1 MSLGP
6 ELEATRKVIEA
17 HARDYGLD
25 FFDVIFEMVD
35 FETMNQIAAYDGFP
49 VRYPHWRFGMEY
61 NRLAK
66 AYSYGLQKIYEL
78 VINTDPCYAYLMN
91 CNRDVDQKTIMA
103 HVYAHCDFFK
113 NNASFAHT
121 NRKMIDVMANHGTQ
135 IRKYS
140 ERYGEEV
147 VEDFLDACL
156 SLENLI
162 DFHAP
167 HILRYETK
175 DVPRQRY
182 MDSDE
187 DEDMPNFRLKSKPHM
202 DKYINPKEYLAEQEQ
217 AYKDE
222 RQRRKDKFPS
232 EPWRDTLLFL
242 MQYAPL
248 ENWQVE
254 VLSIVRDEALYFAP
268 QRATK
273 IMNEGWA
280 SFWHSKIMTQK
291 AASASEIVDFADLH
305 SGTVAMSGGQ
315 LNPYKV
321 GLEIFRDIEDRWN
334 RGRFGKEYD
343 ECNSY
348 SEKRNWDTG
357 LGEGM
362 KKVFEVRRVYNDVMF
377 LDEFLTMELCEDMKL
392 FTFEYNG
399 DAEQYEIASR
409 QYQDIK
415 HKLLTS
421 LTNFGEPYIEV
432 VDANYANRSELQ
444 LLHHHNGVDLKQD
457 YAQDTLR
464 NLYKVWKRPVN
475 LQTVVDERP
484 TMMHFDGTDH
494 SSKLL

>member
-1 MSLGP
+1 MTLTP
-6 ELEATRKVIEA
+6 ELEATRQQIEA
-17 HARDYGLD
+17 YARDYGLD
-25 FFDVIFEMVD
+25 FYEVIFEMVD

-61 NRLAK
+61 NRLSK
-66 AYSYGLQKIYEL
+66 AYAYGLQKIYEL

-91 CNRDVDQKTIMA
+91 CNRDIDQKTIIA

-113 NNASFAHT
+113 NNATFAHT

-135 IRKYS
+135 IRKYI
-140 ERYGEEV
+140 ERYGEDT
-147 VEDFLDACL
+147 VEAFLDTCL

-162 DFHAP
+162 DNHSP

-175 DVPRQRY
+175 SLNQTSY
-182 MDSDE
+182 MDDAQE
-187 DEDMPNFRLKSKPHM
+187 TPPNFRLRAKPHM
-202 DKYINPKEYLAEQEQ
+202 DKYINPTDYIAEQEQ

-222 RQRRKDKFPS
+222 QKRYKEQFPS
-232 EPWRDTLLFL
+232 EPYRDVLLFL
-242 MQYAPL
+242 MQHAQL

-280 SFWHSKIMTQK
+280 SFWHSNIMTQR
-291 AASASEIVDFADLH
+291 AAEASEIVDFADLH
-305 SGTVAMSGGQ
+305 SGTMAMSGQ
-315 LNPYKV
+315 NLNPYKI

-334 RGRFGKEYD
+334 TGRFGKEYD
-343 ECNSY
+343 EIESY
-348 SEKRNWDTG
+348 EEKRNWNKDLG
-357 LGEGM
+357 LGR
-362 KKVFEVRRVYNDVMF
+362 KKVFEVRRVYSDIMF
-377 LDEFLTMELCEDMKL
+377 LDEFLTMELCQQLKL

-399 DAEQYEIASR
+399 SSEQYEIASR

-432 VDANYANRSELQ
+432 VDGNYGNRSEL
-444 LLHHHNGVDLKQD
+444 LLKHTHNGVDLKQD

-464 NLYKVWKRPVN
+464 NLYTIWKRPVN
-475 LQTVVDERP
+475 LETIVDDRP
-484 TMMHFDGTDH
+484 TLLSFDGSDH
-494 SSKLL
+494 SSRTL